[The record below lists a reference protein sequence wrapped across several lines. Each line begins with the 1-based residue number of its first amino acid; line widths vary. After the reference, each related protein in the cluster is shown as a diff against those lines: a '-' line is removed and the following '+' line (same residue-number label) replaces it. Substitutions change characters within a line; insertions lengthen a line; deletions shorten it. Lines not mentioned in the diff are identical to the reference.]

1 MEALIW
7 IGIVVYILTF
17 FLIVRFSPNRAKY
30 LKDPTVT
37 AFLYS
42 RTVWGARLQY
52 YRLVAG
58 MSGIVTL
65 IVIAI
70 VKALI

>member
-1 MEALIW
+1 MEPLIW
-7 IGIVVYILTF
+7 VALVVYLLSF
-17 FLIVRFSPNRAKY
+17 FLIVRFSRNRAKY
-30 LKDPTVT
+30 LKDPAVS

-58 MSGIVTL
+58 MSGVATFIV
-65 IVIAI
+65 VAI
-70 VKALI
+70 IMALI